1 MRVGMKRAAILSGA
15 AQAAVAALAGTLTAV
30 GAALAVTQPSSLRN
44 LPSQTGRARR
54 RGAPRER
61 SLASAARGLARAERW
76 RRREQVIVRARSWNT
91 PDPCEPVGLEWTV
104 TPAGD
109 TPPGGPVLWGIA
121 SARAD
126 AIVAFF
132 PTRERAEAA
141 LREVR
146 AEHHRMADDSRR
158 VVRVDLG
165 PSACDT
171 FRPDRAAAM
180 RTPPPRVIAASA
192 GPTPFFLIEG

>member
-1 MRVGMKRAAILSGA
+1 MKRSAILSGA
-15 AQAAVAALAGTLTAV
+15 AQAAAAALTGRL
-30 GAALAVTQPSSLRN
+30 SR
-44 LPSQTGRARR
+44 QTERARR
-54 RGAPRER
+54 RSAPRER

-76 RRREQVIVRARSWNT
+76 RRREQIIVRARSWNA
-91 PDPCEPVGLEWTV
+91 PDPAEPVGLEWTV
-104 TPAGD
+104 APDDDTPAA
-109 TPPGGPVLWGIA
+109 GPVLWGIA

-126 AIVAFF
+126 AVVAFF

-146 AEHHRMADDSRR
+146 AEHHLMADDSRR

-171 FRPDRAAAM
+171 FRPDRARAM
-180 RTPPPRVIAASA
+180 RTPPPRIIAASP